1 MIVRSLSAC
10 LVASSI
16 CLAWSVSE
24 ALAARSSDSL
34 LPATTKGYVCVPD
47 LGQLVDH
54 FKRSQWGQLVNDP
67 VMQPFVESI
76 KGQLRQ
82 TGFRQLEQFGLT
94 WQDVETVPGGEMA
107 LAVIQPAA
115 GEVALVLV
123 IDVTGHRAQAEA
135 LVAKATDHLA
145 RNGAN
150 DFAAPRAIRSSLSNF
165 PTMRVGSGR
174 RWLRISLQG
183 DLLVAGDNTA
193 VLESMLAAVSS
204 GREDSLRTLKAY
216 HEIMAHLQTVSGED
230 GRRTCA
236 GSSSRSAM
244 SKRCGSICR
253 RATSTRG
260 PIC

>member
-47 LGQLVDH
+47 LGQLTDH

-67 VMQPFVESI
+67 VMHPFVESI

-94 WQDVETVPGGEMA
+94 WQDVEAVPGGEMA

-135 LVAKATDHLA
+135 LVAKATDRLA
-145 RNGAN
+145 RNGAQRFRRAAGDPIVAFQLPN
-150 DFAAPRAIRSSLSNF
+150 DAGRER
-165 PTMRVGSGR
+165 R
-174 RWLRISLQG
+174 RWLRISC
-183 DLLVAGDNTA
+183 
-193 VLESMLAAVSS
+193 
-204 GREDSLRTLKAY
+204 KAICWSPATTRRCWRACWQRY
-216 HEIMAHLQTVSGED
+216 H
-230 GRRTCA
+230 
-236 GSSSRSAM
+236 
-244 SKRCGSICR
+244 
-253 RATSTRG
+253 RG
-260 PIC
+260 GKIRFAR